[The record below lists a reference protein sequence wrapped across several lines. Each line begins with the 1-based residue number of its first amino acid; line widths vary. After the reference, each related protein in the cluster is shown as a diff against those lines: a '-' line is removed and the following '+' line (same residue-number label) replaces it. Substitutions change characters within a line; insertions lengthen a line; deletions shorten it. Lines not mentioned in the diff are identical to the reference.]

1 MAQHLLQLSNSDR
14 RDIYRAAADR
24 LGLPALIVE
33 KDVWI
38 CWALQTVFSH
48 GDVLPMAF
56 KGGTSL
62 SKVFGVIKRF
72 SEDVDLT
79 VGFGA
84 MPEALPS
91 SRNQRDKLSA
101 TLRGLVANHLAEN
114 VRPHLIRSLER
125 DSLSATVILA
135 DPETLSIHY
144 PSCFNNRGGYIATQ
158 VRLEFGG
165 RNRIAPSDVHDVRP
179 YVAELNLPVRIP
191 TATVNVLSPARTFWE
206 KVTLAHAACAA
217 SDWRSDADRFARHW
231 YDLALLADHRIADQ
245 ALVEHALLHDVV
257 AVKSA
262 FWSKSGVSYE
272 KCLAGEC
279 RLVPDGRLLVGL
291 RQDYEMM
298 IRAGMFSEA
307 PPTFDDVVQRL
318 RALEARINAEFT
330 RRPGTD

>member
-1 MAQHLLQLSNSDR
+1 MAHHLLQLSNSDQ
-14 RDIYRAAADR
+14 RDIYRTSADR

-38 CWALQTVFSH
+38 CWALQTVFSY
-48 GDVLPMAF
+48 GDALPMAF

-101 TLRGLVANHLAEN
+101 TLRGLVAEYLAEN
-114 VRPHLIRSLER
+114 VRPHLIRTLER
-125 DSLSATVILA
+125 DSLSATVTLA
-135 DPETLSIHY
+135 DPETLCLHY
-144 PSCFNNRGGYIATQ
+144 PSCIDTRDRYIASQ

-165 RNRIAPSDVHDVRP
+165 RNRIVPSEVHDVRP
-179 YVAELNLPVRIP
+179 YVADLNLRLQIP

-206 KVTLAHAACAA
+206 KVTLTHAACAV
-217 SDWRSDADRFARHW
+217 SDWRSDAERFARHW
-231 YDLALLADHRIADQ
+231 YDLALLADHRIAEV
-245 ALVEHALLHDVV
+245 ALGDHALLHDVV

-272 KCLAGEC
+272 QCLSGEC
-279 RLVPDGRLLVGL
+279 RLVPDGRLLNGL
-291 RQDYEMM
+291 RRDYEMM

-330 RRPGTD
+330 LRSGTD